1 MELAVERGWTDP
13 ALAEEFPQLGLL
25 AARTGAHARGRSP
38 AAVRERLR
46 LLSDRYTGG
55 KAVNLRQ
62 QPVPWAYRVFF
73 RQIGIDPDDRRT
85 PAEEAALERMRAG
98 GFRSQGLVND
108 AITIAVVETG
118 VALTAFDADGVSG
131 EIGLRLARAGE
142 RLGAGDEGD
151 GTVPLSA
158 GTIVF
163 SDAVRSIG
171 LLFGEPAEGPAV
183 TARTADVLLCGVVV
197 KGVPEVSV
205 EEALWTAAEMLAEGQ

>member
-13 ALAEEFPQLGLL
+13 ALAEEFPQLGLMV
-25 AARTGAHARGRSP
+25 ARTGARARGRSP

-85 PAEEAALERMRAG
+85 PAEDAALERMRTG
-98 GFRSQGLVND
+98 GFRSQNLVDD
-108 AITIAVVETG
+108 AITVAVVETG
-118 VALTAFDADGVSG
+118 VALTAFDADRVNG
-131 EIGLRLARAGE
+131 EIGLRVARAGE
-142 RLGAGDEGD
+142 RLGAGKQGD

-171 LLFGEPAEGPAV
+171 LLFGELADGPAV

-197 KGVPEVSV
+197 KGVPAVSV